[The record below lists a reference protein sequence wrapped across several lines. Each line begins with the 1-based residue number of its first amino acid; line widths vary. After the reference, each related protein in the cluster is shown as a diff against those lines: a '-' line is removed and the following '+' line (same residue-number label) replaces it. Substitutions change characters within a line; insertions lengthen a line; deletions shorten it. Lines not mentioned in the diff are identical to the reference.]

1 MTSSLTEL
9 TAIMAV
15 LAVRVHPGFVCKLA
29 VSAQSIH
36 SICQVAM
43 CLKQREGRTKKKKIF
58 HLDRDVL
65 SHPTASN
72 ILRREENAMMPDNTQ
87 Q

>member
-43 CLKQREGRTKKKKIF
+43 CLKQREGRTKEKKKN
-58 HLDRDVL
+58 L
-65 SHPTASN
+65 SLGQRCFKPPN
-72 ILRREENAMMPDNTQ
+72 CQ
-87 Q
+87 